1 MKTEETTRPSETSYS
16 VRLENEVE
24 DWLEDTV
31 KRSAIKKKPG
41 LNLRLDALPT
51 SDEVQSHSNVGC
63 TVNEV
68 EDWLEDTVKRPVI
81 KKKPGLNLGL
91 DALPTSDK
99 LPSQFKAP
107 LKSVEEG
114 TMTPE
119 PEQISTWISPN
130 LKLPLTKIQH
140 SMIHQSWTP
149 ETFGFDLEEDLE
161 FEMHP
166 TVLMRVIKDLEN
178 RESSSP
184 QYSPEVKAEVSGAA
198 SGAAIIGTGSIIGNI
213 LKYTNNLL
221 IQRGFGAGPYG
232 LYALGMSTVTLAISI
247 FNLGLDDAMVRY
259 VSIYRGRNQASLLRG
274 LTLFCTALAGIA
286 GILGALL
293 VVFFAPFLV
302 AIRHAPTMLPILLL
316 MAPLVALSSMQNIW
330 TGGMQGFKAF
340 KWRILVQRLVVPG
353 TLTILLI
360 FVLLFSK
367 NLATVVLAT
376 LVSALIGVLFNLFFF
391 FRLMS
396 HTKYTGKE
404 EYQLREWISF
414 ALPNFLTSILDTVLE
429 AVDTI
434 LLAFLVVSI
443 VAVGQYAAAIRYS
456 AFIAL
461 PLQSLNVMFAPTIAE
476 LHHKGEKEKL
486 EVMFKVVTNWVIIF
500 SLPICLIAILFSRP
514 LLGISGDSFLAA
526 WPLLVVLSVGS
537 MVNAGTGSVG
547 YILLMTGHQKLSFIN
562 SLTAV
567 IVNVVLGIILTK
579 LYGALGTAIA
589 TGLALAIVNLMRLLQ
604 VRLLLKIHPYRWD
617 TLKPLGAGLISSL
630 LIGALLYFLNLA
642 QISLRVSRFNFSSE
656 LLLIPVLLVI
666 YVALL
671 ILFKFSPED
680 QIVINK
686 LRKKLRGR
694 KK

>member
-1 MKTEETTRPSETSYS
+1 MKRYSAQPDNSAEVSQEDILKQPVIRKYPS
-16 VRLENEVE
+16 
-24 DWLEDTV
+24 
-31 KRSAIKKKPG
+31 
-41 LNLRLDALPT
+41 LNLELESLP
-51 SDEVQSHSNVGC
+51 
-63 TVNEV
+63 
-68 EDWLEDTVKRPVI
+68 
-81 KKKPGLNLGL
+81 
-91 DALPTSDK
+91 ASDK
-99 LPSQFKAP
+99 LPPQFKAP
-107 LKSVEEG
+107 LLRVEER
-114 TMTPE
+114 TSTPE
-119 PEQISTWISPN
+119 PVQALTWKAKT
-130 LKLPLTKIQH
+130 LKLPLAKVQLK
-140 SMIHQSWTP
+140 MLDQRWTP
-149 ETFGFDLEEDLE
+149 ETFGFDLDDDPE
-161 FEMHP
+161 FEYHS
-166 TVLMRVIKDLEN
+166 TVRMRVIKDTEKQAD
-178 RESSSP
+178 SSAQS
-184 QYSPEVKAEVSGAA
+184 SPEVKAEVSGAA
-198 SGAAIIGTGSIIGNI
+198 SGAAMIGTGSIIGNI

-232 LYALGMSTVTLAISI
+232 LYALGMSIVTLAISI

-259 VSIYRGRNQASLLRG
+259 VSIYRGKNQASLLRG
-274 LTLFCTALAGIA
+274 LTLFCTALAGVA
-286 GILGALL
+286 GILGTLL
-293 VVFFAPFLV
+293 VVFFAPTLV

-316 MAPLVALSSMQNIW
+316 MAPLIALSSMQNIW

-367 NLATVVLAT
+367 DLATVVLAT
-376 LVSALIGVLFNLFFF
+376 LVSAFIGVLFNLFFF

-396 HTKYTGKE
+396 QTKNTGQE
-404 EYQLREWISF
+404 EYQLREWLSF

-476 LHHKGEKEKL
+476 LHHKGETEKL
-486 EVMFKVVTNWVIIF
+486 AVMFKIVTNWVIIF

-526 WPLLVVLSVGS
+526 WPLLVALSVGS

-547 YILLMTGHQKLSFIN
+547 YILLMTGHQRLSFIN
-562 SLTAV
+562 SLIAV

-604 VRLLLKIHPYRWD
+604 VRMLLKIHPYRWD

-630 LIGALLYFLNLA
+630 LIGAILYFLNLT

>member
-1 MKTEETTRPSETSYS
+1 MKIEETTIPTETSYS
-16 VRLENEVE
+16 VRLENEVG
-24 DWLEDTV
+24 DW
-31 KRSAIKKKPG
+31 
-41 LNLRLDALPT
+41 
-51 SDEVQSHSNVGC
+51 Q
-63 TVNEV
+63 
-68 EDWLEDTVKRPVI
+68 EDTVKRPAI
-81 KKKPGLNLGL
+81 KKNPGLNLEL
-91 DALPTSDK
+91 DAMPTYHK

-107 LKSVEEG
+107 LKGVGER

-119 PEQISTWISPN
+119 PEQISTWRQITH
-130 LKLPLTKIQH
+130 KLPIVKLQH
-140 SMIHQSWTP
+140 RMLHQRWEP
-149 ETFGFDLEEDLE
+149 ETFGFDLEDGSE
-161 FEMHP
+161 FEMYA
-166 TVLMRVIKDLEN
+166 TVQVRVITSREN
-178 RESSSP
+178 RESRSP
-184 QYSPEVKAEVSGAA
+184 QSSPEVKAEVSGAA
-198 SGAAIIGTGSIIGNI
+198 SGAAIIGTGSIIGNL
-213 LKYTNNLL
+213 LKYINNLL

-259 VSIYRGRNQASLLRG
+259 VSIYRGRNQANLLRG
-274 LTLFCTALAGIA
+274 LTLFCTALAGVA
-286 GILGALL
+286 GILGTLL
-293 VVFFAPFLV
+293 VIFFAPFLV
-302 AIRHAPTMLPILLL
+302 AIRHAPSMLSILVL

-367 NLATVVLAT
+367 DLATVVLVT

-391 FRLMS
+391 LRLMS
-396 HTKYTGKE
+396 QTKYTGKE

-414 ALPNFLTSILDTVLE
+414 AFPNFLTSILDTVLE

-456 AFIAL
+456 TFIAL

-526 WPLLVVLSVGS
+526 WPLLVVLAVGS

-567 IVNVVLGIILTK
+567 IINVVLGIFLTK

-589 TGLALAIVNLMRLLQ
+589 TGLALAIVNLMRLVQ
-604 VRLLLKIHPYRWD
+604 VRVLLKIHPYRWD

-630 LIGALLYFLNLA
+630 LIGALLYFLNLT
-642 QISLRVSRFNFSSE
+642 QISLRISHFNFSSE

-666 YVALL
+666 YVSLL
-671 ILFKFSPED
+671 MMFKFSPED
-680 QIVINK
+680 KIVIDK

>member
-1 MKTEETTRPSETSYS
+1 MKTEETTRPTEKSYS
-16 VRLENEVE
+16 VRLENEVGDRRE
-24 DWLEDTV
+24 DIV
-31 KRSAIKKKPG
+31 KRSAIKK
-41 LNLRLDALPT
+41 N
-51 SDEVQSHSNVGC
+51 
-63 TVNEV
+63 
-68 EDWLEDTVKRPVI
+68 
-81 KKKPGLNLGL
+81 PGLNLGL

-107 LKSVEEG
+107 IKGVEKW

-119 PEQISTWISPN
+119 PEQISKWRQITHRLPIA
-130 LKLPLTKIQH
+130 KLQH
-140 SMIHQSWTP
+140 KMLHQSWTP
-149 ETFGFDLEEDLE
+149 ETFGFDLDDDPE
-161 FEMHP
+161 FEYHS
-166 TVLMRVIKDLEN
+166 TVRMRVIGNSEKQAG
-178 RESSSP
+178 SSEQS
-184 QYSPEVKAEVSGAA
+184 SPEVKAEVSGAA

-213 LKYTNNLL
+213 LKYANNLL

-259 VSIYRGRNQASLLRG
+259 VSIYRGRNQSSLLRG

-396 HTKYTGKE
+396 HAKYTGKE
-404 EYQLREWISF
+404 EYELREWISF

-461 PLQSLNVMFAPTIAE
+461 PLQSLNVMFRS
-476 LHHKGEKEKL
+476 
-486 EVMFKVVTNWVIIF
+486 N
-500 SLPICLIAILFSRP
+500 
-514 LLGISGDSFLAA
+514 
-526 WPLLVVLSVGS
+526 
-537 MVNAGTGSVG
+537 
-547 YILLMTGHQKLSFIN
+547 
-562 SLTAV
+562 
-567 IVNVVLGIILTK
+567 
-579 LYGALGTAIA
+579 
-589 TGLALAIVNLMRLLQ
+589 
-604 VRLLLKIHPYRWD
+604 YR
-617 TLKPLGAGLISSL
+617 
-630 LIGALLYFLNLA
+630 
-642 QISLRVSRFNFSSE
+642 
-656 LLLIPVLLVI
+656 
-666 YVALL
+666 
-671 ILFKFSPED
+671 
-680 QIVINK
+680 
-686 LRKKLRGR
+686 
-694 KK
+694 